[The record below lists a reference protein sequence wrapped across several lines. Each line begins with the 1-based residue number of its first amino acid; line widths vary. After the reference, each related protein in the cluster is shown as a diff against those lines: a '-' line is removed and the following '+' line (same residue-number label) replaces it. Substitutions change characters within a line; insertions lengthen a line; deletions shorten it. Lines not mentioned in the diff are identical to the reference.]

1 MMTTG
6 VFEEERLGVRPAM
19 GMAVEP
25 NPNRPFLLK
34 FGLLKVANLIA
45 AKITWAWPKIKG
57 DATPYKAMDE
67 FMKYLLEYFIEVF
80 ILHYGGFKVLK
91 SSLTTSSSILS
102 CWLPY
107 PCMFM
112 LQCLSLSSI
121 LGPSFLRVTNT
132 SDLGSIIFSCM

>member
-1 MMTTG
+1 
-6 VFEEERLGVRPAM
+6 M

-34 FGLLKVANLIA
+34 IELLKVAELIA
-45 AKITWAWPKIKG
+45 AKITWACPKLKG

-67 FMKYLLEYFIEVF
+67 IMKYLRVYSVQVF

-91 SSLTTSSSILS
+91 SSLAASSSILS
-102 CWLPY
+102 CWPPS

-112 LQCLSLSSI
+112 LHCLPLSLR
-121 LGPSFLRVTNT
+121 PSFLRVTNT